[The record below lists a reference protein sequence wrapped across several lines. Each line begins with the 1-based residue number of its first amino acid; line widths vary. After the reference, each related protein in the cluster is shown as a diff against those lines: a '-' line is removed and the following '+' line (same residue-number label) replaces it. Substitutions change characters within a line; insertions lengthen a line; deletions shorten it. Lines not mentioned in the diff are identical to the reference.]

1 MSFDSW
7 FTLVVYIFQ
16 LFFILPK
23 LWFSVWALVARLV
36 IPRCSSLVH
45 QLPIT
50 CSPRDRL
57 MGMAGMRFLMKM
69 PNGGSAGRLSP
80 MPLLPWL

>member
-50 CSPRDRL
+50 
-57 MGMAGMRFLMKM
+57 
-69 PNGGSAGRLSP
+69 
-80 MPLLPWL
+80 

>member
-23 LWFSVWALVARLV
+23 LWFSVWALVAHHV
-36 IPRCSSLVH
+36 SNGCSSLVH

-57 MGMAGMRFLMKM
+57 MGMVGTSMQ
-69 PNGGSAGRLSP
+69 
-80 MPLLPWL
+80 